1 MPAIGPDQW
10 QALSP
15 YLDQALEI
23 PPAER
28 EAWLATLR
36 MQNPTLAA
44 DLQTLLK
51 EHHSLDE
58 ERYLEA
64 GAATPLG
71 RQSLAEQT
79 VGAYTL
85 ESPIGQGGM
94 GTVWLAKRSDGR
106 FEGHAAVK
114 FLNVALQGRGGEAR
128 FKREGNIL
136 ARLAHPNIAHLID
149 AGVSAT
155 GQPYLILEYVAG
167 QHIDKYC
174 ADHALDLEARL
185 RLFLDVMAAV
195 AHAHA
200 NLIVHRDI
208 KPSNVLV
215 TNEGRVKLL
224 DFGIA
229 KLLEDEARAGGGAAM
244 ITREGERALTLAYA
258 APEQVAGD
266 QVTTG
271 TDVYALGLLLYL
283 LLIGKHPAEST
294 LHSPVDLIKAI
305 VDTESPRPSD
315 AVAATHK
322 LRRALRGDLD
332 TIIAKALKKNPAER
346 YLSATAFADD
356 LRRYLGHQTI
366 SARPDTLA
374 YRARKFVRRNY
385 TPVALAAAA
394 TIATIVGVIG
404 MVIQART
411 TRIERDFAL
420 RQLSRAEAINDFNS
434 FVLSDAA
441 PSGKPFTVND
451 LLARAE
457 QLIGRQQGPID
468 ANRVELLISI
478 GWQYLSQEEYATARR
493 LLEQARALAGALPD
507 RSNHARASCALA
519 TALANKTD
527 LPEAESLIQEGLNEL
542 PDDPQFALDRVFCL
556 LRGSEVAMV
565 RGQSG
570 EAVTR
575 AQAAQRALS
584 HSPFRS
590 EVLELDNL
598 TALARAY
605 RHAGQVREA
614 RAAFEQASA
623 RLTALGRDETQRAGG
638 LYTNWGLAA
647 WAWGQ
652 PLDAERLLRRA
663 LTISQDNHA
672 EATVPPLVLVN
683 YARSLMDLG
692 RLDEAADY
700 AERAHAKA
708 EAAGNQLDVIQSLL
722 QRAAIYRRQGQ
733 LERAAQMLSEVE
745 PTLRRKFPA
754 GHPLFATLASSQA
767 LLAKSRGDARAALD
781 LINRSVAI
789 SEAAVKQGR
798 EGSLPKSLLWRSDIE
813 LQLGRKDEA
822 VDDARRGLKMLV
834 DATQPGTFS
843 IFLGRAYL
851 TLGHALKAQ
860 GKGEEAR
867 ATFRSAVGQMQNA
880 LGPDNAETREASQLA
895 EPEIPR
901 R

>member
-10 QALSP
+10 KALGP

-23 PPAER
+23 APAER
-28 EAWLATLR
+28 EAWLATLQK
-36 MQNPTLAA
+36 QNPALAA

-51 EHHSLDE
+51 EHHALDE
-58 ERYLEA
+58 ERFLQL

-71 RQSLAEQT
+71 PPSLAGQT

-94 GTVWLAKRSDGR
+94 GTVWLARRSDGR
-106 FEGHAAVK
+106 FEGQAAVK
-114 FLNVALQGRGGEAR
+114 FLNVALLGRGGEER

-155 GQPYLILEYVAG
+155 GQPYLVLEYVEG

-174 ADHALDLEARL
+174 DDHELDLEARL
-185 RLFLDVMAAV
+185 SLFLDVMAAV

-215 TNEGRVKLL
+215 TKEGRVKLL

-229 KLLEDEARAGGGAAM
+229 KLLEDEAQAGGATAL
-244 ITREGERALTLAYA
+244 TREGERALTLAYA
-258 APEQVAGD
+258 APEQVTGAP
-266 QVTTG
+266 VTTG

-283 LLIGKHPAEST
+283 LLAGKHPAEST
-294 LHSPVDLIKAI
+294 LHSPADLIKAI

-315 AVAATHK
+315 VVASTHK
-322 LRRALRGDLD
+322 LRRLLRGDVD
-332 TIIAKALKKNPAER
+332 TIVAKALKKNPAER
-346 YLSATAFADD
+346 YLSVTAFADD

-385 TPVALAAAA
+385 TPVALAAVAA
-394 TIATIVGVIG
+394 IVTIVGVIG

-420 RQLSRAEAINDFNS
+420 RQLSRAEAINDLNS

-478 GWQYLSQEEYATARR
+478 GWQYLGQEEYGTARR
-493 LLEQARALAGALPD
+493 LLEQARTLAAALPD
-507 RSNHARASCALA
+507 RSKHARASCALA
-519 TALANKTD
+519 LALANKTD
-527 LPEAESLIQEGLNEL
+527 LPQAESLIQEGLHEL

-575 AQAAQRALS
+575 AQAAQGALS
-584 HSPFRS
+584 HSPLRS

-623 RLTALGRDETQRAGG
+623 RLTALGRDDTQRAGA
-638 LYTNWGLAA
+638 LFTNWGLAS
-647 WAWGQ
+647 WGWGQ

-663 LTISQDNHA
+663 LTISQDNRA

-700 AERAHAKA
+700 AERAHSKA
-708 EAAGNQLDVIQSLL
+708 AAAGNQLDVIQALF
-722 QRAAIYRRQGQ
+722 QRGASYR
-733 LERAAQMLSEVE
+733 
-745 PTLRRKFPA
+745 
-754 GHPLFATLASSQA
+754 
-767 LLAKSRGDARAALD
+767 
-781 LINRSVAI
+781 
-789 SEAAVKQGR
+789 
-798 EGSLPKSLLWRSDIE
+798 
-813 LQLGRKDEA
+813 
-822 VDDARRGLKMLV
+822 
-834 DATQPGTFS
+834 
-843 IFLGRAYL
+843 
-851 TLGHALKAQ
+851 
-860 GKGEEAR
+860 
-867 ATFRSAVGQMQNA
+867 
-880 LGPDNAETREASQLA
+880 
-895 EPEIPR
+895 
-901 R
+901 